1 MRRFLPLLFLSALT
15 SVAFAQQRGASIV
28 AIAPTFG
35 APGTTVSIR
44 GSGFTGF
51 EKGSRWVRELAN
63 EPPPGI
69 VEFNGVPGDVLFWQ
83 DDLITVK
90 VPKRTS
96 TGVIRVILPDSRTV
110 LTGDVFDVYYSTADE
125 SPAHRS
131 ESLQTEQTERA
142 PIGIDRNNES
152 RERPLSFD
160 EHGPPGFQLY
170 SNPWFSSLAP
180 GERTFLGENGFL
192 FGSPFSLGRYGFFQQ
207 RRIRGRSGFDR
218 FRSDELLFPDFFFSG
233 SRNFGVRPF
242 WFFFNTNHPSSFR
255 NFSRNEGGR
264 EGHIF
269 RR

>member
-1 MRRFLPLLFLSALT
+1 MRKALVLLILLSGSTAYAYQKST
-15 SVAFAQQRGASIV
+15 GATIV

-51 EKGSRWVRELAN
+51 EKGSHWVRELEN

-90 VPKRTS
+90 VPKHSS
-96 TGVIRVILPDSRTV
+96 TGVIRVILPESHTV
-110 LTGDVFDVYYSTADE
+110 LTGDVFDVYYSTANE
-125 SPAHRS
+125 SPAYRS
-131 ESLQTEQTERA
+131 ESSQTERSRA
-142 PIGIDRNNES
+142 DGDRDNES
-152 RERPLSFD
+152 HERPLFFD
-160 EHGPPGFQLY
+160 GQAPSRFHPYSNPLY
-170 SNPWFSSLAP
+170 WNPWFSSLTP

-192 FGSPFSLGRYGFFQQ
+192 FGNPFSLGRYDGFRQQ
-207 RRIRGRSGFDR
+207 RGTRGRSGFDR
-218 FRSDELLFPDFFFSG
+218 FPSDELLFPDFSFRG

-242 WFFFNTNHPSSFR
+242 WFFFNTEHPSSFR
-255 NFSRNEGGR
+255 NLRRN